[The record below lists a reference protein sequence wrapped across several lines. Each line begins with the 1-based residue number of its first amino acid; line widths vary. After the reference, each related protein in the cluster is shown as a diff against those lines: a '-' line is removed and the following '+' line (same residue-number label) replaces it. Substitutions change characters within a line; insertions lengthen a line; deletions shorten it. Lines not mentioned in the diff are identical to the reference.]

1 MVSFDGVAK
10 EESTVDEAFS
20 GEENP
25 DLGVPVL
32 LKLSVDPKPEI
43 VGKLSHSL
51 LNYEFKVQITTQGPC
66 LTCGP

>member
-1 MVSFDGVAK
+1 MRGFFSHLVSFDGVAK
-10 EESTVDEAFS
+10 EEGAVDEAFA

-51 LNYEFKVQITTQGPC
+51 INYK
-66 LTCGP
+66 